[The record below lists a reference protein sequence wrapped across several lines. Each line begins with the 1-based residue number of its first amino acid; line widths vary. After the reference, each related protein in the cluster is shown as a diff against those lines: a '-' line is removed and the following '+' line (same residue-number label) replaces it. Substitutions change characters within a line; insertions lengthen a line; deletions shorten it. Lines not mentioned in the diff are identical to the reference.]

1 MSDPPAGKS
10 FSDYLSNI
18 SMSNSLFFSP
28 VSSEQIEDIISSL
41 KSRSSN
47 ISTYYTM
54 LIKPINYLL
63 SPLLSIII
71 NKSLTHGVFLKFLR
85 LRTLYLYKNPVIR
98 LILATINLYQNFPFL
113 AIKKKSQRSTIQF
126 FRSFLPY

>member
-1 MSDPPAGKS
+1 MPDQPAGKS
-10 FSDYLSNI
+10 FLDYLRNI
-18 SMSNSLFFSP
+18 SMPNSFFFSP

-41 KSRSSN
+41 KSKSSN

-113 AIKKKSQRSTIQF
+113 AKTLKK
-126 FRSFLPY
+126 